1 MAKIIKVGKKNLD
14 YEVVIAKNATSKT
27 RLSSHLKSNN
37 KIFVVTDS
45 GIPKKFIKELR
56 STLGLT
62 SRSIFM
68 SFLVEKNLNHF
79 QLILVF

>member
-14 YEVVIAKNATSKT
+14 YEVVIAKNTISKT

-45 GIPKKFIKELR
+45 
-56 STLGLT
+56 
-62 SRSIFM
+62 
-68 SFLVEKNLNHF
+68 
-79 QLILVF
+79 